1 MSTHEQPKL
10 TGRRCQCCGCG
21 EYFNGERGFD
31 RHRVGVYGVNRRCLS
46 AAEMT
51 TRGWYRNAAGFWTMH
66 PVDSACR
73 ALIWPALGDPAPLPI
88 PESNAPDL
96 RAPAAGAP

>member
-1 MSTHEQPKL
+1 MSTREPLTL

-31 RHRVGVYGVNRRCLS
+31 RHRVGVYGVNRHCLS

-51 TRGWYRNAAGFWTMH
+51 ARGWHRNAAGFWAVTRLDGAGME
-66 PVDSACR
+66 R
-73 ALIWPALGDPAPLPI
+73 IRPAQASPAPMPLRHAL
-88 PESNAPDL
+88 APDS
-96 RAPAAGAP
+96 REPAGAT